1 MMLVLTP
8 EALDRARHFVGTTAR
23 PLERARLTHLV
34 DHGSLDAVADELAA
48 FRADDAGGGFGHAL
62 ESDHRA
68 PVASVLATLTALDI
82 LRMHGAPGDHPLVA
96 SACRWLVEHVET
108 DALGRR
114 VWPFLPPE
122 AQAWPHAPWWDQS
135 TPGELS
141 DTFRGYVANPGVAI
155 TAHLW
160 RHEAASPG
168 NVPADLL
175 AQLGA
180 QAVAVAAS
188 GLDEDE
194 VNAHDALAHLAA
206 EPTVPPDVRAPVT
219 RYLAEVLPHR
229 VMAAP
234 ADFADYAIHPLWVA
248 PTPSHPLASVIQAQV
263 SVALDHTIATQS
275 ADGSWPTFWTWGN
288 QPDEWARAEREWR
301 GVLVVRNVHALLAH
315 GRVA

>member
-108 DALGRR
+108 DAP
-114 VWPFLPPE
+114 V
-122 AQAWPHAPWWDQS
+122 AA
-135 TPGELS
+135 
-141 DTFRGYVANPGVAI
+141 RGGI
-155 TAHLW
+155 
-160 RHEAASPG
+160 PG